1 VTGRWCWLSRGLLAR
16 VRGLARRGAAVALVA
31 GLTAVTAT
39 AAGEFVRVRV
49 ETANVREG
57 PGTRY
62 DRLWTVDED
71 FPLRVIG
78 KRGRWL
84 KTRDFLDSEGW
95 IFAPLTDHQ
104 PAVVVQVQ
112 DARIRSGPGLGYE
125 VDWVADWGETMRV
138 VSEKG
143 AWLQVKHAEHG
154 RGWIHRSLVWG
165 P

>member
-1 VTGRWCWLSRGLLAR
+1 VTGRVWRARRLVAR
-16 VRGLARRGAAVALVA
+16 VRGLARHGGVVALVA

-49 ETANVREG
+49 DTANVREG

-62 DRLWTVDED
+62 ERLWTVDED

-95 IFAPLTDHQ
+95 IFAPLTDQQ

-112 DARIRSGPGLGYE
+112 DARVRSGPGLGYA

-143 AWLQVKHAEHG
+143 PWLQVNDSEHG
-154 RGWIHRSLVWG
+154 RGWIHRSLVG
-165 P
+165 GL